1 MQRNFKTPLQSL
13 AIITTL
19 SVPLFS
25 FDFQSHIKGI
35 WGVGGSVLQSN
46 YENEDTQI
54 TLSPYIFGSIGSL
67 QIEANRLLYPLYATP
82 DYTLLATGNYR
93 SQQYSELYNKDRSVE
108 LGLTLDVLLSQG
120 FRTRLV
126 VLGDITGTY
135 EGYEPEAQVYRH
147 DTLDKFNILT
157 ALSLQYQDKNLANY
171 YYSSTDYT
179 ADEGYVFEAEM
190 IATYPIGDFALF
202 TGVRSYWYGNNVS
215 DSPIVSSSNTL
226 LGFFGVGYRF

>member
-1 MQRNFKTPLQSL
+1 M
-13 AIITTL
+13 
-19 SVPLFS
+19 
-25 FDFQSHIKGI
+25 
-35 WGVGGSVLQSN
+35 
-46 YENEDTQI
+46 
-54 TLSPYIFGSIGSL
+54 
-67 QIEANRLLYPLYATP
+67 
-82 DYTLLATGNYR
+82 
-93 SQQYSELYNKDRSVE
+93 E

-120 FRTRLV
+120 FRTRLA

-179 ADEGYVFEAEM
+179 TDEGYVFEAEM